1 MSSKFIIGGAT
12 LNQTPLNWD
21 HNTNHIIQA
30 IQHAKKEK
38 IQLLCLPELCITA
51 YGCEDLFLSDWIYE
65 TALEEL
71 QKIITETENI
81 AVVVGLPVLFENTRY
96 NCACVIENRQV
107 LGFYA
112 KNHLA
117 NDGVHYEPRWFS
129 SWNFKEVTNIN
140 VFGKTYPF
148 GKSVYE
154 IQQHKI
160 GIEICE
166 DAWRDNRPADHYGQ
180 VDVILNPSASHFA
193 FGKTKIR
200 QEIVLS
206 SSLKYNCA
214 YVYANLLGNEAGRMI
229 YDGEILIAKQ
239 GQFYQQNTRLSYQD
253 INLVSF
259 DLYNSYP
266 IQIND
271 FSKNEEFPKAVGLAL
286 FDYLRKSWSKS
297 FVLSLSGGA
306 DSSAC
311 AVLVSYMVQAGIK
324 ELGLETFNQKI
335 NNIFS
340 KDEIQT
346 LLNKSEDEQAK
357 HLCQKLLITAYQG
370 TKNSSQDTFDSA
382 EGLANSLGAT
392 YYHWLVDD
400 EVNGYTQKI
409 EHVLGKQLSWEKND
423 IALQNIQARTRAPII
438 WMLTNV
444 VGGLLI
450 TTSNRSEGD
459 VGYATMDGDTSGSIA
474 PISAVEK
481 DFICKWLVWA
491 EQALN
496 FDGLSYVNSL
506 APSAELRPQDQ
517 KQTDEEDL
525 MPYPI
530 LAEIERLGI
539 RDRKAPK
546 EIVTILVKKE
556 IASLENAQRYVRKFF
571 TLWSRNQWK
580 RERIAPAFHLDDFN
594 VDPKTWCRFPIL
606 SGGFKREL
614 DF

>member
-1 MSSKFIIGGAT
+1 MDSKFIIGGAT
-12 LNQTPLNWD
+12 LNQTPLDWD
-21 HNTNHIIQA
+21 TNTLHIIEA
-30 IQHAKKEK
+30 IQQARKENV
-38 IQLLCLPELCITA
+38 QLLCLPELCITA
-51 YGCEDLFLSDWIYE
+51 YGCEDLFLSDWLYT

-71 QKIITETENI
+71 QKIIPQTQDI
-81 AVVVGLPVLFENTRY
+81 AVIVGLPILFKNTRY
-96 NCACVIENRQV
+96 NCACIIENKKI

-117 NDGVHYEPRWFS
+117 NDGVHYEHRWFS
-129 SWNFKEVTNIN
+129 SWNFKDETQIN
-140 VFGKTYPF
+140 VFGNYYPL
-148 GKSVYE
+148 GKAVYN
-154 IQQHKI
+154 IQGHKI

-166 DAWRDNRPADHYGQ
+166 DAWRKNRPANNYEQ
-180 VDVILNPSASHFA
+180 VDIILNPSASHFA
-193 FGKTKIR
+193 FDKTKIR
-200 QEIVLS
+200 QDIVLKS
-206 SSLKYNCA
+206 SIKYNCA
-214 YVYANLLGNEAGRMI
+214 YVYVNLLGNEAGRMI
-229 YDGEILIAKQ
+229 YDGEILIAKK
-239 GQFYQQNTRLSYQD
+239 GLFYTQNTRLSYQE
-253 INLVSF
+253 INLITY
-259 DLYNSYP
+259 DLYNSSP
-266 IQIND
+266 IEIND
-271 FSKNEEFPKAVGLAL
+271 FSKNKEFPKAVGLAL

-311 AVLVSYMVQAGIK
+311 AVLVAYMVQSAIK
-324 ELGLETFNQKI
+324 ELGIQKFNKKI
-335 NNIFS
+335 NYIFS
-340 KDEIQT
+340 ENEIKT
-346 LLNKSEDEQAK
+346 LLGKSVKEQAR
-357 HLCQKLLITAYQG
+357 HLTQKLLITAYQG
-370 TKNSSQDTFDSA
+370 TKNSSQDTFNSA
-382 EGLANSLGAT
+382 QGLAHSLGAT

-409 EHVLGKQLSWEKND
+409 ERVLGKKLSWENND

-438 WMLTNV
+438 WMLTNI

-481 DFICKWLVWA
+481 DFICNWLVWA
-491 EQALN
+491 EKHLE
-496 FDGLSYVNSL
+496 FEGLSYVNNL

-546 EIVTILVKKE
+546 EIVNILVKKE
-556 IASLENAQRYVRKFF
+556 ITSLENAQKYVRKFF